1 PAGAAPVLGPAE
13 AHSRFV
19 YAFRKFVR
27 VFATPEHPLVVFLD
41 DLQWADLASLKLF
54 EGLVGDDEL
63 RHLLVIGAYRDGEVD
78 AAHPLTQTIA

>member
-1 PAGAAPVLGPAE
+1 PAE

-41 DLQWADLASLKLF
+41 DLQWADLASLKLL
-54 EGLVGDDEL
+54 EGLVG
-63 RHLLVIGAYRDGEVD
+63 
-78 AAHPLTQTIA
+78 